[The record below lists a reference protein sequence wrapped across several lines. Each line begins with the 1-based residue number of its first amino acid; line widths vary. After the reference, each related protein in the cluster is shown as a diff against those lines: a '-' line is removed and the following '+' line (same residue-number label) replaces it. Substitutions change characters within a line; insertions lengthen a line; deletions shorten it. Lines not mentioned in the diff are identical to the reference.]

1 MKATINFN
9 GHAIDVEGTPD
20 EIASTIKQLLGG
32 YTIIPVNPIPY
43 TPYIPRFPIY
53 PDPVW
58 ISVTTTNMQPYQQ
71 TTTTYMPLP
80 KNPIWTALNGSE

>member
-9 GHAIDVEGTPD
+9 GHTVDMEGTPD
-20 EIASTIKQLLGG
+20 EIASIIKQLLGG
-32 YTIIPVNPIPY
+32 YITIPVNPV
-43 TPYIPRFPIY
+43 PYIPRFPIY

-58 ISVTTTNMQPYQQ
+58 ISVTTTNIQPYQQ
-71 TTTTYMPLP
+71 ITTDMPLP

>member
-9 GHAIDVEGTPD
+9 GHTIDVEGTPD
-20 EIASTIKQLLGG
+20 EIASIIKQLLGG
-32 YTIIPVNPIPY
+32 YITIPANPIPY
-43 TPYIPRFPIY
+43 TPYIPIFPIY

-71 TTTTYMPLP
+71 TTTDMPLP

>member
-20 EIASTIKQLLGG
+20 EIASVIKQLLGG
-32 YTIIPVNPIPY
+32 YITVPVNPIPY
-43 TPYIPRFPIY
+43 TPYIPTF

-58 ISVTTTNMQPYQQ
+58 ISVTTTV
-71 TTTTYMPLP
+71 
-80 KNPIWTALNGSE
+80 I

>member
-20 EIASTIKQLLGG
+20 EIASIIKQLLGD
-32 YTIIPVNPIPY
+32 YITVPVNPI
-43 TPYIPRFPIY
+43 PYIPRFPIY

-58 ISVTTTNMQPYQQ
+58 ISVTTTN
-71 TTTTYMPLP
+71 
-80 KNPIWTALNGSE
+80 GGE